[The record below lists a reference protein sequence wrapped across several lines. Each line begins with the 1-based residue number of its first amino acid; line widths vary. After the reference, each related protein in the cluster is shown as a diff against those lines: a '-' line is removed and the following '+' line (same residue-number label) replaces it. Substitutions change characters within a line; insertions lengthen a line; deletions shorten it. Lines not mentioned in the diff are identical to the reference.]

1 MEKEV
6 KKSCIESL
14 KKPGA
19 PVIIVAAVKE
29 AEAIANAC
37 KDFGIN
43 ITAFC
48 DSEKRKSQELFCG
61 LEVIHT
67 PSLPKRFAKARFLI
81 ATQQIQDVVE
91 QLSGLGFDDFYSANE
106 LIENYNVD
114 KHNHAISKPFMKT
127 RLAVYKKSH
136 EVYFDKEKTYMRSVD
151 VMITTRC
158 SLKCVSC
165 SNLMQYYVD
174 PKNSEHDNTLDAL
187 EVLNKN
193 VDYIS
198 EFRVI
203 GGEPLMNKGWD
214 KIVNGIIQ
222 KNPERKVFIYT
233 NGTIAPKDE
242 KLEPLKG
249 NKSVNFI
256 ITEYG
261 KLSRNLNKLHDQLN
275 KYEINYSSTVA
286 DNWVDCSTIKHHKRT
301 VAQNTEVFKQCC
313 VKYLYTLLDGK
324 LYRCPFIANA
334 AKLNAI
340 PDNPA
345 DYVDLF
351 SNKQNIKSQ
360 IKRLVKA
367 AKFFPGCDFCV
378 GRPYDPSSKLGYD
391 GKGMVKAGVQTT
403 RPLPYNRAHK

>member
-1 MEKEV
+1 MQDKINRH
-6 KKSCIESL
+6 CIQSL

-29 AEAIANAC
+29 AEAIAYAC
-37 KDFGIN
+37 KDNGIDVK
-43 ITAFC
+43 AFC
-48 DSEKRKSQELFCG
+48 DSEKRKSLSLFCG

-67 PSLPKRFAKARFLI
+67 PTLPQKFPKARFLI

-91 QLSGLGFDDFYSANE
+91 QLSGLGFDEFYSANE
-106 LIENYNVD
+106 LINNYDID
-114 KHNHAISKPFMKT
+114 KHKHKISNEFMKT
-127 RLAVYKKSH
+127 RLSVYKKSH
-136 EVYFDKEKTYMRSVD
+136 EVFFDKEKTYLRSVD

-174 PKNSEHDNTLDAL
+174 PKNSNDLNTLDAL
-187 EVLNKN
+187 EVLSKN

-214 KIVNGIIQ
+214 KIVNGIIS

-242 KLEPLKG
+242 KLEPFRA
-249 NKSVNFI
+249 NKNVNFV

-261 KLSRNLNKLHDQLN
+261 KLSRNLNKLHEQLDRH
-275 KYEINYSSTVA
+275 EINYSSTVA

-301 VAQNTEVFKQCC
+301 AAQNIEVFKQCC

-334 AKLNAI
+334 AKLKAM

-351 SNKQNIKSQ
+351 SKKHNIKSQ
-360 IKRLVKA
+360 IQRLVRA
-367 AKFFPGCDFCV
+367 TKFFQVVIFVLADHTIHQV
-378 GRPYDPSSKLGYD
+378 S
-391 GKGMVKAGVQTT
+391 
-403 RPLPYNRAHK
+403 

>member
-1 MEKEV
+1 MEKIV
-6 KKSCIESL
+6 NKTCIDNLKKS
-14 KKPGA
+14 GA
-19 PVIIVAAVKE
+19 PIVIVAAVKE
-29 AEAIANAC
+29 AEAIAYAC
-37 KDFGIN
+37 KDFGIKVE
-43 ITAFC
+43 AFC
-48 DSEKRKSQELFCG
+48 DSEKRKSQDKFCG

-67 PSLPKRFAKARFLI
+67 PTLPKRFPKARFLI
-81 ATQQIQDVVE
+81 ATQQISDVVD
-91 QLSGLGFDDFYSANE
+91 QLSDLGFSEFYSANE
-106 LIENYNVD
+106 LIDKFNLDSHNY
-114 KHNHAISKPFMKT
+114 AISGPFMKT
-127 RLAVYKKSH
+127 RLDIYKKSH
-136 EVYFDKEKTYMRSVD
+136 EVYFDKDKTYMRSVD

-165 SNLMQYYVD
+165 SNLMQYYKE
-174 PKNSEHDNTLDAL
+174 PKNSEHDNTLAAL
-187 EVLNKN
+187 EILNKS

-203 GGEPLMNKGWD
+203 GGEPLMNKDWD
-214 KIVNGIIQ
+214 KIVKGIVE

-242 KLEPLKG
+242 KLQPFKADK
-249 NKSVNFI
+249 NINFV

-261 KLSRNLNKLHDQLN
+261 ALSRNLNNLHNQLD

-301 VAQNTEVFKQCC
+301 VAQNKEVFKQCC

-334 AKLNAI
+334 AKLKAI

-351 SNKQNIKSQ
+351 ANNQDIKFQ

-367 AKFFPGCDFCV
+367 ASFFPGCDFCV

-391 GKGMVKAGVQTT
+391 GKGIVKAGVQTSKPISY
-403 RPLPYNRAHK
+403 RLIK

>member
-1 MEKEV
+1 MEQIV
-6 KKSCIESL
+6 NQNCINSL

-19 PVIIVAAVKE
+19 PIIIVAAVKE
-29 AEAIANAC
+29 AEAIAYAC
-37 KDFGIN
+37 KDFGIK
-43 ITAFC
+43 IEAFC
-48 DSEKRKSQELFCG
+48 DSEKRKSQEDFCG
-61 LEVIHT
+61 LKVIHT
-67 PSLPKRFAKARFLI
+67 PTLPEKFSKARFLI
-81 ATQQIQDVVE
+81 ATQQISDVVD
-91 QLSGLGFDDFYSANE
+91 QLSGLGFNEFYSAKE
-106 LIENYNVD
+106 LIDNFSIN
-114 KHNHAISKPFMKT
+114 NHSYAISKPFMKT
-127 RLAVYKKSH
+127 RLEIYKKSH

-165 SNLMQYYVD
+165 SNLMQYYKE
-174 PKNSEHDNTLDAL
+174 PKNSEHDNTLEAL
-187 EVLNKN
+187 EILNQN

-214 KIVNGIIQ
+214 KIVQGIID

-249 NKSVNFI
+249 NKNVNFV

-261 KLSRNLNKLHDQLN
+261 KLSRNLSNLHDQLN
-275 KYEINYSSTVA
+275 KYDINYSSTLA

-301 VAQNTEVFKQCC
+301 AAANKEVFKQCC

-334 AKLNAI
+334 AKLKAI

-351 SNKQNIKSQ
+351 SKTQNIKTQ
-360 IKRLVKA
+360 IRRLVKA
-367 AKFFPGCDFCV
+367 ASFFPGCDFCV

-391 GKGMVKAGVQTT
+391 GKGIVKAGVQTSK
-403 RPLPYNRAHK
+403 PLPYRIIK

>member
-1 MEKEV
+1 MKELV
-6 KKSCIESL
+6 NKNCIESL
-14 KKPGA
+14 QKPGA
-19 PVIIVAAVKE
+19 PIIIVAAVKE
-29 AEAIANAC
+29 AEAIAYAC
-37 KDFGIN
+37 KDFNIN
-43 ITAFC
+43 VLAFC
-48 DSEKRKSQELFCG
+48 DSEKRKSDETFCG
-61 LEVIHT
+61 FKVIHT
-67 PSLPKRFAKARFLI
+67 PTLPKKYSNARFII

-91 QLSGLGFDDFYSANE
+91 QLSGLGYKEFYSALE
-106 LIENYNVD
+106 LMNKYELK
-114 KHNHAISKPFMKT
+114 KHKHMISQPYMET
-127 RLAVYKKSH
+127 RLEVYKKSH
-136 EVYFDKEKTYMRSVD
+136 EVYFDKDKTYMRSVD

-174 PKNSEHDNTLDAL
+174 PKNSEHDSTLQAL
-187 EVLNKN
+187 EILNQN
-193 VDYIS
+193 VDHIS

-214 KIVNGIIQ
+214 KIVEGIIN
-222 KNPERKVFIYT
+222 KNPERKVFVYT

-242 KLEPLKG
+242 KLEAFKN
-249 NKSVNFI
+249 NKSINFV

-275 KYEINYSSTVA
+275 KFGINYSSTLA

-351 SNKQNIKSQ
+351 AKNKLVNKQ
-360 IKRLVKA
+360 IKRLVRA
-367 AKFFPGCDFCV
+367 TNFFPGCDFCV

-391 GKGMVKAGVQTT
+391 GNGIVKAGVQTQK
-403 RPLPYNRAHK
+403 PLPYKIHN

>member
-1 MEKEV
+1 MEQIV
-6 KKSCIESL
+6 NQNCINSL

-19 PVIIVAAVKE
+19 PIIIVAAVKE
-29 AEAIANAC
+29 AEAIAYAC
-37 KDFGIN
+37 KDFGIK
-43 ITAFC
+43 IEAFC
-48 DSEKRKSQELFCG
+48 DSEKRKSLEDFCG
-61 LEVIHT
+61 LKVIHT
-67 PSLPKRFAKARFLI
+67 PTLPEKFSKARFLI
-81 ATQQIQDVVE
+81 ATQQISDVVE
-91 QLSGLGFDDFYSANE
+91 QLSGLGFNEFYSAKE
-106 LIENYNVD
+106 LIDNFSIN
-114 KHNHAISKPFMKT
+114 NHSYAISKPFMKT
-127 RLAVYKKSH
+127 RLEIYKKSH

-165 SNLMQYYVD
+165 SNLMQYYKE
-174 PKNSEHDNTLDAL
+174 PKNSEHDNTLEAL
-187 EVLNKN
+187 EILNQN

-214 KIVNGIIQ
+214 KIVQGIID

-249 NKSVNFI
+249 NKNVNFV

-261 KLSRNLNKLHDQLN
+261 KLSRNLYNLHDQLN
-275 KYEINYSSTVA
+275 KYDINYSSTLA

-301 VAQNTEVFKQCC
+301 AAANKEVFKQCC

-334 AKLNAI
+334 AKLKAI

-351 SNKQNIKSQ
+351 SKPQNIKTQ
-360 IKRLVKA
+360 IRRLVKA
-367 AKFFPGCDFCV
+367 ASFFPGCDFCV

-391 GKGMVKAGVQTT
+391 GKGIVKAGVHTSK
-403 RPLPYNRAHK
+403 PLPYRIIK

>member
-1 MEKEV
+1 M
-6 KKSCIESL
+6 
-14 KKPGA
+14 
-19 PVIIVAAVKE
+19 
-29 AEAIANAC
+29 
-37 KDFGIN
+37 
-43 ITAFC
+43 
-48 DSEKRKSQELFCG
+48 
-61 LEVIHT
+61 
-67 PSLPKRFAKARFLI
+67 I
-81 ATQQIQDVVE
+81 ATQQISDVVD
-91 QLSGLGFDDFYSANE
+91 QLSGLGFNEFYSAKE
-106 LIENYNVD
+106 LIDNFSIN
-114 KHNHAISKPFMKT
+114 NHSYAISKPFMKT
-127 RLAVYKKSH
+127 RLEIYKKSH

-165 SNLMQYYVD
+165 SNLMQYYKE
-174 PKNSEHDNTLDAL
+174 PKNSEHDNTLEAL
-187 EVLNKN
+187 EILNQN

-214 KIVNGIIQ
+214 KIVQGIID

-249 NKSVNFI
+249 NKNVNFV

-261 KLSRNLNKLHDQLN
+261 KLSRNLYNLHDQLN
-275 KYEINYSSTVA
+275 KYDINYSSTLA

-301 VAQNTEVFKQCC
+301 AAANKEVFKQCC

-334 AKLNAI
+334 AKLKAI

-351 SNKQNIKSQ
+351 SKTQNINTQ
-360 IKRLVKA
+360 IRRLVKA
-367 AKFFPGCDFCV
+367 ASFFPGCDFCV

-391 GKGMVKAGVQTT
+391 GKGIVKAGVDFKTVTYRISVKIYLTFFKGLTIFQ
-403 RPLPYNRAHK
+403 LV